1 MPSRPPGRRTVK
13 RLLFLVIVA
22 AAGTAGY
29 LAWGRHAVVEA
40 AKVIRSPVSYGPV
53 TETVLATGYLEPLK
67 RVNVG
72 SQVSGTVKELY
83 ADYNSIVKE
92 GQLLAEM
99 DPSQFE
105 VQVAIQQANV
115 DRMMTDIANQEMQ
128 LADMRRQLER
138 TAQLRERGLQTPQQ
152 FETAELAV
160 KTRES
165 QVSASKKQLV
175 QAEASLAAAQMN
187 LSYTKIYSPI
197 DGVVIQRRVSLG
209 QTVQASM
216 TSPQFFLLCTP
227 LETLKLTAWVD
238 EANIG
243 RVRPGQQ
250 VGFQV
255 GTYGSEIFAGTVDA
269 IRLNAQNNNSIV
281 TYPVWI
287 SVPNDDLR
295 LRPGMTAQVYM
306 YVSQAQEV
314 VRIPNDA
321 LRFRPTRAAYL
332 ALGGVPPKEEA
343 QRAVEHEG
351 DKIVDPGALRT
362 RELDGDAQTID
373 QLFAPLPVADSRA
386 TVWTWDETDKQFV
399 SKAVRVGVTDGNMT
413 VLLSGD
419 VQVGDEL
426 VTGVFIPTPANAPN
440 AANPLLGGQRR
451 GR

>member
-1 MPSRPPGRRTVK
+1 MK
-13 RLLFLVIVA
+13 KLVIYLVLA

-29 LAWGRHAVVEA
+29 FVWKREQPPAQV
-40 AKVIRSPVSYGPV
+40 AKVLRTAVSFGPV
-53 TETVLATGYLEPLK
+53 TETVQAQGYLEPLK

-72 SQVSGTVKELY
+72 SQVSGVVKELY

-92 GQLLAEM
+92 GQLLAEL
-99 DPSQFE
+99 DSSQLE

-115 DRMMTDIANQEMQ
+115 NRMTTDIANQEMQ
-128 LADMRRQLER
+128 QADVRRQFER
-138 TAQLRERGLQTPQQ
+138 TVALHDRGLQTQQQ
-152 FETAELAV
+152 FEAAELAV
-160 KTRES
+160 KTRDT
-165 QVSASKKQLV
+165 QVAASKKQLV
-175 QAEASLAAAQMN
+175 QAEANLSAAKMN
-187 LSYTKIYSPI
+187 LSYAKIYSPI

-209 QTVQASM
+209 QTVQASV

-227 LETLKLTAWVD
+227 LQTLKLTAWVD

-255 GTYGSEIFAGTVDA
+255 GTYGSEIFKGTVDA
-269 IRLNAQNNNSIV
+269 IRLNAQNINNIV

-295 LRPGMTAQVYM
+295 LRPGMTAQVFM

-332 ALGGVPPKEEA
+332 ALGGVPPKEDA
-343 QRAVEHEG
+343 QRAVEHQG
-351 DKIVDPGALRT
+351 DKVVDPGTLRP
-362 RELDGDAQTID
+362 REVESEAETID

-386 TVWTWDETDKQFV
+386 TVWMWDEAEKQFV
-399 SKAVRVGVTDGNMT
+399 SKAIRVGVSDGST
-413 VLLSGD
+413 TALLSGD
-419 VQVGDEL
+419 VHAGDEL
-426 VTGVFIPTPANAPN
+426 VTGVILPTPANAPTG
-440 AANPLLGGQRR
+440 ANPLLGGRR